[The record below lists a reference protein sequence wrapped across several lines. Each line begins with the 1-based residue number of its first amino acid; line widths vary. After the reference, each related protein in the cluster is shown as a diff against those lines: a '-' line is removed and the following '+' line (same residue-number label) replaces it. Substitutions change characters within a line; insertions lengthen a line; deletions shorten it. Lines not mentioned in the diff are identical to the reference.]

1 MEKAKIIT
9 LSLPASNP
17 LLATGHIY
25 ADPDTGD
32 EHVEFHVNNHDC
44 MQDFANERYGAI
56 GGNRKPLIIFGQDGS
71 FFNQFSFNSKQWVGP
86 FGKRSILPKCAG
98 MGVMVSVF
106 QSCEF
111 GWGILFYQSVLGW
124 ELWYQCF
131 KVVSLGGVWI
141 LMTISSR

>member
-1 MEKAKIIT
+1 MSMEKAKIIT

-25 ADPDTGD
+25 ADPNTGD

-44 MQDFANERYGAI
+44 MQDFTNERYGAI

-86 FGKRSILPKCAG
+86 FGMRSILPKCAG
-98 MGVMVSVF
+98 MGAMVSVF

-111 GWGILFYQSVLGW
+111 GLGVLLYQSVLGW
-124 ELWYQCF
+124 EL
-131 KVVSLGGVWI
+131 
-141 LMTISSR
+141 